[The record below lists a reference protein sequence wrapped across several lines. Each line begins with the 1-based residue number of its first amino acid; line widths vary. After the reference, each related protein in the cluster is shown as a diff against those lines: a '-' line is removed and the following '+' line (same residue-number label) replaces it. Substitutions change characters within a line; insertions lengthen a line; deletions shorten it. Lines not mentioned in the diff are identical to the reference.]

1 MSEDFGGLSCL
12 NSAGAASEQSAR
24 QDELASLAQYG
35 ETMRAGKQEAYVE
48 GSLAEQDE
56 VWGMDLHGLSVW
68 NIAKRQAAVSNDLQM
83 RQLQG

>member
-1 MSEDFGGLSCL
+1 MSCL

-35 ETMRAGKQEAYVE
+35 ETMRAGKQEACVE

-56 VWGMDLHGLSVW
+56 VWGMELHGLSVW

>member
-1 MSEDFGGLSCL
+1 
-12 NSAGAASEQSAR
+12 
-24 QDELASLAQYG
+24 
-35 ETMRAGKQEAYVE
+35 MRAGKQEAYVE